1 MAFPVD
7 QTKRDLLK
15 DYLQEAF
22 KHTNEK
28 DLADQR
34 LKSVFESIKESE
46 DSTGFTLPEF
56 KEALAALID
65 YDKIQSVVDKKTA
78 ALEVVDLLQL

>member
-1 MAFPVD
+1 MFPND

-15 DYLQEAF
+15 GYLQEAF
-22 KHTNEK
+22 KHNSDK
-28 DLADQR
+28 NLADTK
-34 LKSVFESIKESE
+34 LKEVYDSVKESE
-46 DSTGFTLPEF
+46 DSTGFTLSEF

-78 ALEVVDLLQL
+78 ALEVVDTLGL